1 MIIRPAIIQ
10 DIPAILKIEQQAE
23 AAAHWKEEDY
33 RQVFVKDVPRRLVI
47 VAEDESGLQAFSV
60 IRLLQQEC
68 EIENL
73 VVAPPMRQRGLGKQ
87 LLKNVVNLA
96 RSQGAISI
104 FLEVREG
111 NEAARALYN
120 KLGFSESGRRQTYY
134 HNPEEDAILYR
145 L

>member
-33 RQVFVKDVPRRLVI
+33 RQVFVKDMPRRSVV
-47 VAEDESGLQAFSV
+47 VAEDETGVQAFSV

-96 RSQGAISI
+96 RSKGAISI